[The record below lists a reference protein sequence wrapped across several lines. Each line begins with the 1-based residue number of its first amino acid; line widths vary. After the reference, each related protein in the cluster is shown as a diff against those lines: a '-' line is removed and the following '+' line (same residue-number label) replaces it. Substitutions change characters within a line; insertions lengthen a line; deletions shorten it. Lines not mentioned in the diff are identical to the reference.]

1 MKRNR
6 RMRILIEGS
15 RDIPKNLA
23 HEIEKNHSHEI
34 IMKPQGALTMI
45 KMRETAKKTLFY
57 LGEVL
62 VTECKVKVG
71 NQVGIGIV
79 IGMEE
84 DLAYQLAV
92 IDAAFKA
99 ELSEINEW
107 IPLLEEEE
115 KRMVAAKKLDAAI
128 IQKTKVNFETMD
140 V

>member
-1 MKRNR
+1 MKRKR

-15 RDIPKNLA
+15 RELPKELA
-23 HEIEKNHSHEI
+23 HQIENNHSLEMI
-34 IMKPQGALTMI
+34 TKPQGALTMI

-62 VTECKVKVG
+62 VTECKVKV
-71 NQVGIGIV
+71 NEQVGIGIV
-79 IGMEE
+79 IGIEE

-92 IDAAFKA
+92 IDAAF
-99 ELSEINEW
+99 ESGLSEINEW

-115 KRMVAAKKLDAAI
+115 QRIEAAKKRDAAV

>member
-1 MKRNR
+1 MKRKR

-15 RDIPKNLA
+15 QELPKKLA
-23 HEIEKNHSHEI
+23 HQIEQNYSLEM

-79 IGMEE
+79 IGMKE

-115 KRMVAAKKLDAAI
+115 KRMIAAKRLDAAI

>member
-15 RDIPKNLA
+15 RDIPKKLA
-23 HEIEKNHSHEI
+23 QEIENNHSLEI

-62 VTECKVKVG
+62 VTECKVKVKD
-71 NQVGIGIV
+71 QVGIGIV

-99 ELSEINEW
+99 DLSELNKW
-107 IPLLEEEE
+107 IQLLEEEE
-115 KRMVAAKKLDAAI
+115 RRIEASKRLDAAV

>member
-15 RDIPKNLA
+15 RDIPKKLA
-23 HEIEKNHSHEI
+23 QEIENNHSLEI

-45 KMRETAKKTLFY
+45 KMRETAKKSLFY

-62 VTECKVKVG
+62 VTECKVKVKD
-71 NQVGIGIV
+71 QVGIGIV

-99 ELSEINEW
+99 DLSELNRW
-107 IPLLEEEE
+107 IQLLEEEE
-115 KRMVAAKKLDAAI
+115 RRIEASRRLDAAI

>member
-15 RDIPKNLA
+15 RDIPKNLV
-23 HEIEKNHSHEI
+23 HEIEKNHSLEI

-62 VTECKVKVG
+62 VTECKVKVS

-115 KRMVAAKKLDAAI
+115 KQMIAAKRLDAVI

>member
-15 RDIPKNLA
+15 RDIPKKLA
-23 HEIEKNHSHEI
+23 QEIENNHSLEI
-34 IMKPQGALTMI
+34 IMKPQGALTII
-45 KMRETAKKTLFY
+45 KMRETAKKSLFY

-62 VTECKVKVG
+62 VTECKVKVKD
-71 NQVGIGIV
+71 QVGIGIV

-99 ELSEINEW
+99 DLSELNRW
-107 IPLLEEEE
+107 IQLLEEEE
-115 KRMVAAKKLDAAI
+115 RRIEASRRLDAAI